1 MTEFDF
7 YQGKTVL
14 VTGHTGFK
22 GAWLCRVLATAG
34 AHVVGYAL
42 KPPTDPNLF
51 TEASIDNTMVSIIG
65 DIRNQDKLLD
75 SMRENSPEV
84 VFHLAAQPIVL
95 AGYEDPRYTFETN
108 VMGTVNLL
116 EAVRRT
122 PSVRSVVN
130 VTTDKVYLNHER
142 EDYAYRE
149 DDPLDGRDPYSSSK
163 SCSDLLTHSYAESFL
178 ASAGV
183 AVSTVRA
190 GNVLGGGDFAP
201 NRIIPDCIRSV
212 QTRTPLVVRNP
223 SSIRPYQH
231 VLEPLF
237 AYMLIAARQYENMEL
252 AGAYNVGPE
261 SRDCAMTQE
270 VVELFSKAWGE
281 GFSWIDASANQ
292 KGAHR
297 EASYLKLDSSKISN
311 TFGWRP
317 HWHIGE
323 AVEAVVQ
330 WSKEWL
336 SGNDVGACMDC
347 QIRAY
352 LEEW

>member
-1 MTEFDF
+1 
-7 YQGKTVL
+7 
-14 VTGHTGFK
+14 
-22 GAWLCRVLATAG
+22 
-34 AHVVGYAL
+34 
-42 KPPTDPNLF
+42 
-51 TEASIDNTMVSIIG
+51 
-65 DIRNQDKLLD
+65 
-75 SMRENSPEV
+75 
-84 VFHLAAQPIVL
+84 
-95 AGYEDPRYTFETN
+95 
-108 VMGTVNLL
+108 
-116 EAVRRT
+116 
-122 PSVRSVVN
+122 
-130 VTTDKVYLNHER
+130 
-142 EDYAYRE
+142 
-149 DDPLDGRDPYSSSK
+149 
-163 SCSDLLTHSYAESFL
+163 
-178 ASAGV
+178 
-183 AVSTVRA
+183 
-190 GNVLGGGDFAP
+190 
-201 NRIIPDCIRSV
+201 
-212 QTRTPLVVRNP
+212 
-223 SSIRPYQH
+223 
-231 VLEPLF
+231 
-237 AYMLIAARQYENMEL
+237 MEL